1 MVYQRKI
8 VFNSHSNEEFGL
20 IVCAIDP
27 DNGET
32 DSYLT
37 IESVYT
43 ENFNGTK
50 RYDYGAKYTEPA
62 MLYITM
68 VKNNYADFSKRELRE
83 VLNWLTGLRKTS
95 WMDLYGDNTGDI
107 SFSFLGRVTDVK
119 LYKMDARVVSI
130 KVEFTSISPW
140 AYSKINRT
148 EATLDGSGQMFAIS
162 NESDEDS
169 EYVYPNI
176 MFVNKYR
183 DENGNTDV
191 SGTLAI
197 INHATGDKTEV
208 RNLAFGEVIMID
220 SNKTIYSRP
229 NLDSAIVPKIFGDD
243 FSFEWIKLAPGYNHL
258 EITGVGHIIIDHR
271 DYLKVA
277 DAYDD
282 CDDLNMEPFRK
293 NSLLLTSVELL
304 RDNWVRKDTDE
315 FSMPVYTQNV
325 DLPAT
330 KMSRVNLQADA
341 QQTLDLQ
348 AKNIEIQIINDDGLL
363 TAYSYGDVPSD
374 DLVFQATIEET
385 DKEISKIYEEIT
397 LYKNCWYGCGNVYY
411 QPVYIRNLGDNSI
424 VDFDLTD
431 LQLAVI
437 EGYESTMFIKNVGGK
452 ATVYSLGFKPEDDC
466 TVGVVITNTVKLE
479 DERYQWND
487 GFTFAEPLSF

>member
-37 IESVYT
+37 VESVYT

-50 RYDYGAKYTEPA
+50 RYDYGAKYKDPA

-83 VLNWLTGLRKTS
+83 VLNWLTGLRKVS

-119 LYKMDARVVSI
+119 LYKMDARIVSI
-130 KVEFTSISPW
+130 KVEFESISPW

-176 MFVNKYR
+176 LFVNKV
-183 DENGNTDV
+183 EG
-191 SGTLAI
+191 GTLTI

-208 RNLAFGEVIMID
+208 KNLAFGEVITID

-229 NLDSAIVPKIFGDD
+229 NLDSEIVPKIFGDD

-282 CDDLNMEPFRK
+282 CDDLNMDPFSR

-304 RDNWVRKDTDE
+304 RDNWVRTNTDE
-315 FSMPVYTQNV
+315 SSMPIYSQHV
-325 DLPAT
+325 DLEHVT
-330 KMSRVNLQADA
+330 KMSRVNLQADI

-348 AKNIEIQIINDDGLL
+348 AKNIEIQVVNDEGLL
-363 TAYSYGDVPSD
+363 TAYSYGDVPASD
-374 DLVFQATIEET
+374 LIFQATIEET

-411 QPVYIRNLGDNSI
+411 QPVYIRNLDDNSI

-437 EGYESTMFIKNVGGK
+437 EGYESTMFIENHNGK
-452 ATVYSLGFKPEDDC
+452 ATVYALGFKPEDDC
-466 TVGVVITNTVKLE
+466 TVGVAITNTVKKE
-479 DERYQWND
+479 DDRYQWND

>member
-37 IESVYT
+37 VESVYT

-50 RYDYGAKYTEPA
+50 RHDYGAKYKDPA

-83 VLNWLTGLRKTS
+83 VLNWLTGLRKVS

-119 LYKMDARVVSI
+119 LYKMDARIVSI
-130 KVEFTSISPW
+130 KVEFESISPW

-148 EATLDGSGQMFAIS
+148 EATLDGSSQMFAIS

-176 MFVNKYR
+176 MFVNKV
-183 DENGNTDV
+183 EGGSLTIV
-191 SGTLAI
+191 
-197 INHATGDKTEV
+197 NHATGDKTEV
-208 RNLAFGEVIMID
+208 KNLAFGEVITID

-229 NLDSAIVPKIFGDD
+229 NLDSEIVPKIFGND

-277 DAYDD
+277 EAYDD
-282 CDDLNMEPFRK
+282 CDDLNMEPFHK

-304 RDNWVRKDTDE
+304 KDNWVRQDTDG
-315 FSMPVYTQNV
+315 FSIDVYTQNV
-325 DLPAT
+325 DLKNIT

-348 AKNIEIQIINDDGLL
+348 AKNIEIQIINDNGVL
-363 TAYSYGDVPSD
+363 TAYSYGGAPSD
-374 DLVFQATIEET
+374 DMIFQATVEET
-385 DKEISKIYEEIT
+385 DKEISKIHEEIT

-431 LQLAVI
+431 LQLAVL
-437 EGYESTMFIKNVGGK
+437 EGYESTLFIKNIGGEAK
-452 ATVYSLGFKPEDDC
+452 VYSLGFKPEDDC

-479 DERYQWND
+479 NDRYQWND
-487 GFTFAEPLSF
+487 GFAFAEPLSF

>member
-1 MVYQRKI
+1 MVYQRKV

-20 IVCAIDP
+20 IVCAIEP

-37 IESVYT
+37 TESVYT

-50 RYDYGAKYTEPA
+50 RYDYGAKYTDPA

-176 MFVNKYR
+176 LFVNKV
-183 DENGNTDV
+183 DGGSLTI
-191 SGTLAI
+191 L
-197 INHATGDKTEV
+197 NHATGDKAEV
-208 RNLAFGEVIMID
+208 RNLAFGEVITID

-229 NLDSAIVPKIFGDD
+229 NLDSEIVPKIFGDD
-243 FSFEWIKLAPGYNHL
+243 FSFEWIKFAPGYNHL
-258 EITGVGHIIIDHR
+258 EITGIGHILIDHR
-271 DYLKVA
+271 NYLKVA

-282 CDDLNMEPFRK
+282 CDDLNMEPFKR
-293 NSLLLTSVELL
+293 NSLLLTSVELC
-304 RDNWVRKDTDE
+304 RHDWVRQDSGE
-315 FSMPVYTQNV
+315 FSLPVYTQYV
-325 DLPAT
+325 DLPVT

-341 QQTLDLQ
+341 QQTLYLQ
-348 AKNIEIQIINDDGLL
+348 AKNIEIQIVNDDGVL
-363 TAYSYGDVPSD
+363 TAYSYGDVPEDSMT
-374 DLVFQATIEET
+374 FQATIEET
-385 DKEISKIYEEIT
+385 DKEISKFYEEIT
-397 LYKNCWYGCGNVYY
+397 LYKDCWYGCGNLYY
-411 QPVYIRNLGDNSI
+411 QPVYIRNLGDNCI

-431 LQLAVI
+431 FQLAVI

-466 TVGVVITNTVKLE
+466 TVGVVVTNTVKLE
-479 DERYQWND
+479 NDRYQWND
-487 GFTFAEPLSF
+487 GFTYAEPLLF

>member
-37 IESVYT
+37 VESVYT

-50 RYDYGAKYTEPA
+50 RHDYGAKYKDPA

-83 VLNWLTGLRKTS
+83 VLNWLTGLRKVS
-95 WMDLYGDNTGDI
+95 WLDLYGDNTGDI

-119 LYKMDARVVSI
+119 LYKMDARIVSI
-130 KVEFTSISPW
+130 KVEFESISPW

-176 MFVNKYR
+176 LFVNKV
-183 DENGNTDV
+183 EG
-191 SGTLAI
+191 GTLTI

-208 RNLAFGEVIMID
+208 KNLAFGEVITID

-229 NLDSAIVPKIFGDD
+229 NLDSEIVPKIFGDD

-282 CDDLNMEPFRK
+282 CDDLNMEPFSR
-293 NSLLLTSVELL
+293 NSLLLTSVKLP
-304 RDNWVRKDTDE
+304 RAGWVRKDMDK
-315 FSMPVYTQNV
+315 FDMPVYTQHVN
-325 DLPAT
+325 LPVT
-330 KMSRVNLQADA
+330 KMSRVNLQADI

-348 AKNIEIQIINDDGLL
+348 KRNIEIQIINDNGWL
-363 TAYSYGDVPSD
+363 TAYSYGDMPED
-374 DLVFQATIEET
+374 DLTLQATIEET
-385 DKEISKIYEEIT
+385 DKEVSKIYEEIT

-411 QPVYIRNLGDNSI
+411 QPVYIRNLGDNCI

-437 EGYESTMFIKNVGGK
+437 EGYESTMFIKNVGGQ
-452 ATVYSLGFKPEDDC
+452 ATVYALGFKPEDDC
-466 TVGVVITNTVKLE
+466 TVDVVITNTVKLE
-479 DERYQWND
+479 EDRYQWND
-487 GFTFAEPLSF
+487 GFKFAEPLSF